1 MEWKIGMTLQVF
13 NMSLHYD
20 GDYRLIVS
28 PFTFGKVNTSNDR
41 EDMVGRA
48 LDWLRASAAADDV
61 GVKVL
66 KLESDAKENSTI
78 LFSSIIKNYGSDTQ
92 AAIDVKATILDSQ
105 ENEVWTNNQQI
116 TGPLESGEEETLEW
130 EWESNNPG
138 EYIIIVETTKE
149 DENHRNNDKE
159 IDLDVE
165 MIHLPEISTF
175 NQDKEGEP
183 GAKLE
188 FNIVI
193 KNSVLQEPIHS
204 ILIWLDLQKI
214 GDL

>member
-1 MEWKIGMTLQVF
+1 MENWDDAAQVF

-78 LFSSIIKNYGSDTQ
+78 SFSSIIKNYGSDTQ

-149 DENHRNNDKE
+149 DENHRNDDKE

-165 MIHLPEISTF
+165 MIETIRNGQLLPRNMFSNEENYIISIE
-175 NQDKEGEP
+175 N
-183 GAKLE
+183 
-188 FNIVI
+188 NIVAI
-193 KNSVLQEPIHS
+193 YKPFNEEYYKPEKVLV
-204 ILIWLDLQKI
+204 
-214 GDL
+214 